1 MKSNFLDPKMFQPD
15 GFTNKFTK
23 PVAHVHEFYLTGA
36 IEDAENYIEWFD
48 IIRNASAVD
57 TVRIYI
63 NSPGGD
69 LFTTLQFL
77 RVMSDTE
84 ATVVCSVEG
93 ACMSAATMIFLHGH
107 SQEVTPHSLF
117 MFHNYSAG
125 TFGKGGEMYDQL
137 QFERNW
143 SENFLT
149 EVYAEFLTT
158 QEIQSM
164 LHNKDIWMDSNEVV
178 RRLQAMQKA
187 REAEAAEAAN
197 LADLKVGVVQ

>member
-1 MKSNFLDPKMFQPD
+1 MKLNILDPKLFQTD
-15 GFTNKFTK
+15 KYANNFTK
-23 PVAHVHEFYLTGA
+23 PVAHVHEFYLSGP
-36 IEDAENYIEWFD
+36 IQDAEEYIEWFD
-48 IIRNASAVD
+48 VIRNAGSTD
-57 TVRIYI
+57 TIRIYI

-77 RVMSDTE
+77 RVMSETD

-137 QFERNW
+137 QFERTW
-143 SENFLT
+143 SENFMT
-149 EVYAEFLTT
+149 EVYEDFLTPE
-158 QEIQSM
+158 EISSM
-164 LHNKDIWMDSNEVV
+164 MHNKDIWMGSDEVV
-178 RRLQAMQKA
+178 NRLKAMAKK
-187 REAEAAEAAN
+187 REALAKAEIEQ
-197 LADLKVGVVQ
+197 D

>member
-1 MKSNFLDPKMFQPD
+1 MRSNLLDPKLFQTER
-15 GFTNKFTK
+15 GTSYSK

-48 IIRNASAVD
+48 IIRNASSSD

-137 QFERNW
+137 QFERTW
-143 SENFLT
+143 SENFMT
-149 EVYAEFLTT
+149 EVYQDFLTAE
-158 QEIQSM
+158 EISSM
-164 LHNKDIWMDSNEVV
+164 MHNKDIWMGSDEVV
-178 RRLQAMQKA
+178 ARLTKMMEK
-187 REAEAAEAAN
+187 REAEAASSKE
-197 LADLKVGVVQ
+197 